1 MRKSLN
7 LLIIII
13 LSAILVSCKKT
24 GDKKDIKIQK
34 KDNAPKSL
42 ASISEE
48 FDKIFDSIKEIK
60 EIENLSPEEFEILKS
75 KENEKEKEKPEGQ
88 ATEKDKELTKTWKDI
103 DEKVEKIHKSW
114 NDYEVEAIK
123 KSANPAKIKEFKQNL
138 NLCTK
143 AIENRN
149 SNDILDKSSK
159 SILSLSSFFD
169 LYKDEINGDLLKIK
183 YAAYQANLAEG
194 NNEEEAKKLLDATGE
209 SITRLRQKLSEDKE
223 KTKNLDK
230 LNLSISDMKESL
242 KEGNKKVLEL
252 KRDIIIDNIKLLHRG
267 QFSLQSNLW

>member
-7 LLIIII
+7 LIIIII
-13 LSAILVSCKKT
+13 LSIILVSCKKQ
-24 GDKKDIKIQK
+24 GDKKDIKIQQ

-48 FDKIFDSIKEIK
+48 FDKIFNSIKEIK
-60 EIENLSPEEFEILKS
+60 EIENLSVEEFELLKA
-75 KENEKEKEKPEGQ
+75 KGENKEKEKEKEKEDPEPQ
-88 ATEKDKELTKTWKDI
+88 VSEKDKELTKTWKDI
-103 DEKVEKIHKSW
+103 DEKIEKIHKSW

-123 KSANPAKIKEFKQNL
+123 KSANPVKIKEFKQNL

-169 LYKDEINGDLLKIK
+169 LYKDEINGELLKIK
-183 YAAYQANLAEG
+183 YAAYQANLVQG

-252 KRDIIIDNIKLLHRG
+252 KRDIIIDNIKLLEK
-267 QFSLQSNLW
+267 